1 VDAVGVD
8 SSAVGPW
15 VKVAVMAQQQGDAI
29 FLFLETIPAGRSL
42 HGASPY
48 NHYCLNSKTSS
59 IMIQVNFFSSV

>member
-42 HGASPY
+42 HGAS
-48 NHYCLNSKTSS
+48 HIT
-59 IMIQVNFFSSV
+59 IIV